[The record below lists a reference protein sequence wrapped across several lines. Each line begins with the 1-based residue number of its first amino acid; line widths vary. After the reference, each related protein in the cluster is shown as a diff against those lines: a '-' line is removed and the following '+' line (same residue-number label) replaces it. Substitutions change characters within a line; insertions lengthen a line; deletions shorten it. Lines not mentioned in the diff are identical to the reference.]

1 VKLGAHWR
9 IAAQALLVALQW
21 QTVAKAGPP
30 DSTPVQHFV
39 CDVGYTVQ
47 QCTVDMTAL
56 RKVLAKYPT
65 ADLGKW
71 TWVLVRPEDWRRI
84 LLDRGFSPDT
94 SPAFSIL
101 PHRETFLEGA
111 LVTKIS
117 FRGAQ
122 LSKLWRMPIEDLL
135 DLAVRHELGHALCNE
150 RNEAI
155 AERLAAM
162 LQARKPIS
170 CDVHTAKSS
179 AKRLSAVRSGTP

>member
-1 VKLGAHWR
+1 VKLRAYWR
-9 IAAQALLVALQW
+9 IAAQALLVAFQL

-39 CDVGYTVQ
+39 CDIGYTLQ
-47 QCTVDMTAL
+47 QCHEAMDVL
-56 RKVLAKYPT
+56 REVLAKYPT
-65 ADLGKW
+65 ADLGEW
-71 TWVLVRPEDWRRI
+71 TWVLLRPEDWRREI
-84 LLDRGFSPDT
+84 LNLGFSPDST
-94 SPAFSIL
+94 PALTDL
-101 PHRETFLEGA
+101 PKRKTFFEGA
-111 LVTKIS
+111 LVKKIS

-150 RNEAI
+150 RNEAK

-179 AKRLSAVRSGTP
+179 AKRLSALRSGTP